1 MEQQGT
7 KYNNLK
13 LKIIGTVGVPAN
25 YGGFETLVENLLD
38 YLPKEIETTVF
49 CSSHNY
55 AKKISIYK
63 NARLRYLIFKANGVQ
78 SIIYDIVSLILSLG
92 KNNTLLVL
100 GTSGAI
106 IFPLI
111 KILFPSINIICNI
124 DGIEWKRAKWN
135 FFAKKYLQYSEF
147 SACKYADTIITD
159 NRGIYDHVLKSYQR
173 KSQTIPYGAFITN
186 TNNNIKK
193 YLLKYNLKKNEYA
206 IKVCRIEPENNV
218 ELVLES
224 FSILESQTIVII
236 GNWKNSKFG
245 NSLRN
250 KYSSFSNIILLDPI
264 YDQVELNALRSSC
277 EFYVHGHSAGGTN
290 PSLVEAIGL
299 NIPILAYDVNF
310 NRYTLDNN
318 GHYFSSVNS
327 LVNLIKNKNE
337 LFDKMYYESIKN
349 LFETKYTWNSVG
361 KEYKKLITT

>member
-1 MEQQGT
+1 MELRET
-7 KYNNLK
+7 KHNNLK

-55 AKKISIYK
+55 GKRKIIYK
-63 NARLRYLIFKANGVQ
+63 NARLIYLIFKANGFQ

-100 GTSGAI
+100 GTSGAL
-106 IFPLI
+106 IFPLV
-111 KILFPSINIICNI
+111 KILCPSIKIICNI

-135 FFAKKYLQYSEF
+135 FFAKKFLKYSEF
-147 SACKYADTIITD
+147 SACKYADTVITD
-159 NRGIYDHVLKSYQR
+159 NRGIYDHVLKSYYR
-173 KSQTIPYGAFITN
+173 KSLTIPYGAFIPN
-186 TNNNIKK
+186 TDNDIKK
-193 YLLKYNLKKNEYA
+193 CLLKYNLEKNKYA

-218 ELVLES
+218 ELVLKS
-224 FSILESQTIVII
+224 FSILESQTIVVV

-245 NSLRN
+245 NLLRN
-250 KYSSFSNIILLDPI
+250 KYNSFSNIILLDPI
-264 YDQVELNALRSSC
+264 YNQVELNSLRSNC

-318 GHYFSSVNS
+318 GHYFNSVNS
-327 LVNLIKNKNE
+327 LVNLIKNKKN
-337 LFDKMYYESIKN
+337 LFDKVYYKNIKN
-349 LFETKYTWNSVG
+349 LYETKYTWKSVA
-361 KEYKKLITT
+361 KEYIKVISA